1 MRPSMTRRPQVNQGK
16 RTASGAMHTRLSRD
30 NSNAVEKA
38 SNSITW
44 GITIISAISLTLTL
58 LGYGVAMAVET
69 TFGIPHQTV
78 YTSVLDLLGLS
89 VYAMISAVL
98 EIDEIKWQSML
109 EQTWPLGLVATTGM
123 FIFICVLLYSGTRQ
137 AKTLIGANSFWR
149 YFWRPTKHD
158 SSGRLLAKGM
168 IESSLFGGFIFI
180 SPFWLAGVLIFTVI
194 LISSVPMLGMQLGTL
209 YFRKFVISPAT
220 CEPVR
225 AHAALLQMLSAPRK
239 KTVPVISTANCV
251 ALFKDE
257 TRVAIGRVVVS
268 TPAAI
273 VLFEPVSGSAR
284 RVPIGELTVQ
294 VVDHVPAIDRPQP

>member
-1 MRPSMTRRPQVNQGK
+1 MTRTHQVNQGK
-16 RTASGAMHTRLSRD
+16 RTASGAMRTRLSRD
-30 NSNAVEKA
+30 NSNAVKKA

-89 VYAMISAVL
+89 VYAMISVVL
-98 EIDEIKWQSML
+98 GIDAIKWQPML
-109 EQTWPLGLVATTGM
+109 EQAWPIGLVATAGM
-123 FIFICVLLYSGTRQ
+123 FIFICGPLYSRTRQ
-137 AKTLIGANSFWR
+137 AKTLMGPNSFWR

-158 SSGRLLAKGM
+158 SSGRLLAKEVIKSG
-168 IESSLFGGFIFI
+168 LLGGFIFI
-180 SPFWLAGVLIFTVI
+180 SPLLVAGGLLFTVI
-194 LISSVPMLGMQLGTL
+194 LISIVPIFGIQLGTL

-225 AHAALLQMLSAPRK
+225 AHAALLQVLSTPRK
-239 KTVPVISTANCV
+239 KNVPVISTANCV
-251 ALFKDE
+251 ALFKDA

-273 VLFEPVSGSAR
+273 VLFEPVSGSTQ

-294 VVDHVPAIDRPQP
+294 VVDHVPAINRPQP

>member
-1 MRPSMTRRPQVNQGK
+1 MRPPLTQTPQVNQGK
-16 RTASGAMHTRLSRD
+16 RMASGAMRTRLSRD
-30 NSNAVEKA
+30 NTNAVKKA
-38 SNSITW
+38 RNSITW

-78 YTSVLDLLGLS
+78 YTSALDLLGLS

-98 EIDEIKWQSML
+98 EIDAIKWQPML

-123 FIFICVLLYSGTRQ
+123 FIFICTLLYSGTRQ
-137 AKTLIGANSFWR
+137 AKTLIGPNSFWR
-149 YFWRPTKHD
+149 YFWSPTQHD
-158 SSGRLLAKGM
+158 SSGRLLAKG
-168 IESSLFGGFIFI
+168 IIKSGLYGGFIFI
-180 SPFWLAGVLIFTVI
+180 SPFLVAGVLIFTVI

-225 AHAALLQMLSAPRK
+225 AHAALLQVMSTPRK
-239 KTVPVISTANCV
+239 KNVPVISTANCV
-251 ALFKDE
+251 ALFKDA

-273 VLFEPVSGSAR
+273 VLFEPTSGYTQ

-294 VVDHVPAIDRPQP
+294 AVDHVPEINHP

>member
-1 MRPSMTRRPQVNQGK
+1 MR
-16 RTASGAMHTRLSRD
+16 TRLSRD
-30 NSNAVEKA
+30 NSNAVKKA

-89 VYAMISAVL
+89 VYAMISVVL
-98 EIDEIKWQSML
+98 GIDAIKWQPML
-109 EQTWPLGLVATTGM
+109 EQAWPIGLVATAGM
-123 FIFICVLLYSGTRQ
+123 FIFICGPLYSATRQ
-137 AKTLIGANSFWR
+137 AKTLMGPNSFWR

-158 SSGRLLAKGM
+158 SSGRLLAKEVIKSG
-168 IESSLFGGFIFI
+168 LLGGFIFI
-180 SPFWLAGVLIFTVI
+180 SPLLVAGGLLFTVI
-194 LISSVPMLGMQLGTL
+194 LISIVPIFGIQLGTL

-225 AHAALLQMLSAPRK
+225 AHAALLQVLSTPRK
-239 KTVPVISTANCV
+239 KNVPVISTANCV
-251 ALFKDE
+251 ALFKDA

-273 VLFEPVSGSAR
+273 VLFEPVSGSTQ

-294 VVDHVPAIDRPQP
+294 VVDHVPAINRPQP

>member
-1 MRPSMTRRPQVNQGK
+1 MRPSMTRTHQVNQGK
-16 RTASGAMHTRLSRD
+16 RTASGAMRTRLSRD
-30 NSNAVEKA
+30 NSNAVKKA

-58 LGYGVAMAVET
+58 LGYGVAIAVET

-89 VYAMISAVL
+89 VYAMISVVL
-98 EIDEIKWQSML
+98 GIDAIKWQPML
-109 EQTWPLGLVATTGM
+109 EQAWQPSLVATAGM
-123 FIFICVLLYSGTRQ
+123 FIFICGPLYSRTRQ
-137 AKTLIGANSFWR
+137 AKTLMGPNSFWR

-158 SSGRLLAKGM
+158 SSGRLLAKEVIKSG
-168 IESSLFGGFIFI
+168 LLGGFIFI
-180 SPFWLAGVLIFTVI
+180 SPLLVAGGLLFTVI
-194 LISSVPMLGMQLGTL
+194 LISIVPIFGIQLGTL

-225 AHAALLQMLSAPRK
+225 AHAALLQVLSTPRK
-239 KTVPVISTANCV
+239 KNVPVISTANCV
-251 ALFKDE
+251 ALFKDA

-268 TPAAI
+268 TPSAI
-273 VLFEPVSGSAR
+273 VLFEPVSGSTQ

-294 VVDHVPAIDRPQP
+294 VVDHVPAIDHP

>member
-1 MRPSMTRRPQVNQGK
+1 MRPSMTRTHQVNQGK
-16 RTASGAMHTRLSRD
+16 RTASGAMRTRLSRD
-30 NSNAVEKA
+30 NSNAVKKA

-89 VYAMISAVL
+89 VYAMISVVL
-98 EIDEIKWQSML
+98 RIDAIKWQPML
-109 EQTWPLGLVATTGM
+109 EQAWPIGLVATAGM
-123 FIFICVLLYSGTRQ
+123 FIFICGPLYSATRQ
-137 AKTLIGANSFWR
+137 AKTLMGPNSFWR

-158 SSGRLLAKGM
+158 SSGRLLAKEVIKSG
-168 IESSLFGGFIFI
+168 LLGGFIFI
-180 SPFWLAGVLIFTVI
+180 SPLLVAGGLLFTVI
-194 LISSVPMLGMQLGTL
+194 LISIVPIFGIQLGTL

-225 AHAALLQMLSAPRK
+225 AHAALLQVLSTPRK
-239 KTVPVISTANCV
+239 KNVPVISTANCV
-251 ALFKDE
+251 ALFKDA

-268 TPAAI
+268 TPSAI
-273 VLFEPVSGSAR
+273 VLFEPLSGSTQ

-294 VVDHVPAIDRPQP
+294 VVDHVPAIDHP

>member
-1 MRPSMTRRPQVNQGK
+1 MRPSMTRTHQVNQGK
-16 RTASGAMHTRLSRD
+16 RTASGAMRTRLSRD
-30 NSNAVEKA
+30 NSNAVKKA

-89 VYAMISAVL
+89 VYAMISVVL
-98 EIDEIKWQSML
+98 GIDAIKWQPML
-109 EQTWPLGLVATTGM
+109 EQAWPIGLVATAGM
-123 FIFICVLLYSGTRQ
+123 FIFICGPLYSATRQ
-137 AKTLIGANSFWR
+137 AKTLMGPNSFWR

-158 SSGRLLAKGM
+158 SSGRLLAKEVIKSG
-168 IESSLFGGFIFI
+168 LLGGFIFI
-180 SPFWLAGVLIFTVI
+180 SPLLVAGGLLFTVI
-194 LISSVPMLGMQLGTL
+194 LISIVPIFGIQLGTL

-225 AHAALLQMLSAPRK
+225 AHAALLQVLSTPRK
-239 KTVPVISTANCV
+239 KNVPVISTANCV
-251 ALFKDE
+251 ALFKDA

-273 VLFEPVSGSAR
+273 VLFEPVSGSTQ

-294 VVDHVPAIDRPQP
+294 VVDHVPAINRPQP